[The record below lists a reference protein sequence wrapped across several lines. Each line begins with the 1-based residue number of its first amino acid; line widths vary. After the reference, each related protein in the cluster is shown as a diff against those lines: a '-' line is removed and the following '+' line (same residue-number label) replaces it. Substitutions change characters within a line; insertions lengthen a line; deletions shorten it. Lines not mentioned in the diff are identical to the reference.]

1 MTDTV
6 RVRYAPSPTGFLHI
20 GGLRTALYNYLF
32 ARHHGGKF
40 ILRVEDT
47 DRARFVEGA
56 VEDFIQ
62 MLNWAG
68 IEIDEGP
75 GKEGPYGPYYQSQR
89 LDMYTQHAQ
98 KLLDEGKAYHC
109 FCTSERLDQMR
120 KFQEKSKMPP
130 KYDRTCLRLSAEEV
144 RKNLDN
150 KVPYVLRMKVPDNA
164 TVHFTDLIRGEVE
177 FASTNIDD
185 QVLMKSDGYPTY
197 HLANVI
203 DDHYMKITH
212 VIRGEEWVSSTPKH
226 ILLYQYFG
234 WDIPQFA
241 HLPLLLNSDR
251 SKMSKRQGDVE
262 ARAYPPKGY
271 LKEAVVNFISLL
283 GWNPGDEREI
293 FTLEELIKEFSIE
306 RIHKAGAIFNLEKL
320 NWINTQHIRRKSNE
334 EIYTM
339 LKADLEKSGYS
350 DFPKQYVMNAIGL
363 MKERINFIHELLSF
377 SSYFF
382 KDPEVYDAEGIIKR
396 MTPPVK
402 NYLSDLADR
411 LDALDSFQHDEI
423 EKVFRSYADEN
434 GFKASEL
441 IHPTRLAISGMTL
454 GPGLFDLIAVL
465 GKERVIRRIRH
476 TVANFEDI
484 LNNATAAR
492 LK

>member
-1 MTDTV
+1 MSDTV
-6 RVRYAPSPTGFLHI
+6 RVRYAPSPTGYLHI

-47 DRARFVEGA
+47 DRARLVDGA
-56 VEDFIQ
+56 VEDFIH

-75 GKEGPYGPYYQSQR
+75 GIEGPYGPYYQSQR
-89 LDMYTQHAQ
+89 LDLYTQHAQ
-98 KLLDEGKAYHC
+98 QLLIDGHAYHC
-109 FCTSERLDQMR
+109 FCTPDRLDQMR

-130 KYDRTCLRLSAEEV
+130 KYDRTCLRLSAEEIQ
-144 RKNLDN
+144 KNLDN

-164 TVHFTDLIRGEVE
+164 TVKFTDLIRGEVE
-177 FASTNIDD
+177 FSSINIDD
-185 QVLMKSDGYPTY
+185 QVLVKSDGYPTY

-226 ILLYQYFG
+226 ILLYRFFG

-293 FTLEELIKEFSIE
+293 FTMDELIKEFSIE
-306 RIHKAGAIFNLEKL
+306 RIHKAGAIFNIEKL

-334 EIYTM
+334 EIYTI
-339 LKADLEKSGYS
+339 LKPDLEKSGYS

-377 SSYFF
+377 STFFF
-382 KDPEVYDAEGIIKR
+382 KDPETFDPEGIQKR
-396 MTPPVK
+396 MTPSAK
-402 NYLSDLADR
+402 TYLSELAERMDG
-411 LDALDSFQHDEI
+411 LHVFHHDDI
-423 EKVFRSYADEN
+423 EKVFRDYAEEKQI
-434 GFKASEL
+434 KASEL

-454 GPGLFDLIAVL
+454 GPGLFDMIEVL
-465 GKERVIRRIRH
+465 GKETVVRRMKYV
-476 TVANFEDI
+476 VAHFDQITNRD
-484 LNNATAAR
+484 LD
-492 LK
+492 K

>member
-1 MTDTV
+1 MSDTV

-32 ARHHGGKF
+32 ARHNGGKF

-56 VEDFIQ
+56 VEDFIH

-89 LDMYTQHAQ
+89 LDLYAKHAQ
-98 KLLDEGKAYHC
+98 QILDEGKAYRC
-109 FCTSERLDQMR
+109 FCTTDRLDQMR

-150 KVPYVLRMKVPDNA
+150 NMPFVLRMNVPDDT
-164 TVHFTDLIRGEVE
+164 TVRFTDLIRGEVE
-177 FASTNIDD
+177 FSSFNIDD
-185 QVLMKSDGYPTY
+185 QVLVKSDGYPTY

-234 WDIPQFA
+234 WGIPQFA
-241 HLPLLLNSDR
+241 HLPLLLNADR

-293 FTLEELIKEFSIE
+293 FTLDELIKEFSIE

-320 NWINTQHIRRKSNE
+320 NWINTQHIRLKSNE
-334 EIYTM
+334 EIYNM
-339 LKADLEKSGYS
+339 LKTELEKSGYS
-350 DFPKQYVMNAIGL
+350 DFPKQYVMSAIGL

-377 SSYFF
+377 SGYFF
-382 KDPEVYDAEGIIKR
+382 KDPDSFDPEGIKKR
-396 MTPPVK
+396 MTPPAK
-402 NYLSDLADR
+402 THLKELAYR
-411 LDALDSFQHDEI
+411 LEQLNSFHHDDI
-423 EKVFRSYADEN
+423 EKIFRVYAEEN
-434 GFKASEL
+434 QIKASEL

-465 GKERVIRRIRH
+465 GKETVVRRMHYVVEHFDQIVNI
-476 TVANFEDI
+476 TS
-484 LNNATAAR
+484 
-492 LK
+492 

>member
-1 MTDTV
+1 MSDTV

-32 ARHHGGKF
+32 AKHHGGKF

-56 VEDFIQ
+56 VEDFIH

-75 GKEGPYGPYYQSQR
+75 GQEGPYGPYYQSQR
-89 LDMYTQHAQ
+89 LDLYSQHAQ
-98 KLLDEGKAYHC
+98 QLVNEGKAYHC

-130 KYDRTCLRLSAEEV
+130 KYDRTCLRLPPEEIK
-144 RKNLDN
+144 KNIDN
-150 KVPYVLRMKVPDNA
+150 QVPYVLRMKVPDDT
-164 TVHFTDLIRGEVE
+164 TVRFTDLIRGEVE
-177 FASTNIDD
+177 FTSFNIDD
-185 QVLMKSDGYPTY
+185 QVLVKSDGYPTY
-197 HLANVI
+197 HLANVV

-226 ILLYQYFG
+226 ILLYQYFK

-241 HLPLLLNSDR
+241 HLPLLLNADR

-271 LKEAVVNFISLL
+271 LKEAVVNFIALL

-293 FTLEELIKEFSIE
+293 FIMEELIREFSIE

-334 EIYTM
+334 EIYHM
-339 LKADLEKSGYS
+339 LKSDLEKAGYS

-382 KDPEVYDAEGIIKR
+382 QDPETYDAEGIKKR
-396 MTPPVK
+396 MTPAAK
-402 NYLSDLADR
+402 DFLNEIADR
-411 LDALDSFQHDEI
+411 LETLNPFHHDEI
-423 EKVFRSYADEN
+423 EKVYRSFAEEKKI
-434 GFKASEL
+434 KASEL

-454 GPGLFDLIAVL
+454 GPGLFDLLAVL
-465 GKERVIRRIRH
+465 GKETVLRRLRH
-476 TVANFEDI
+476 TVEHFDEI
-484 LNNATAAR
+484 CSNALIGTV
-492 LK
+492 K

>member
-56 VEDFIQ
+56 VEDFVQ

-89 LDMYTQHAQ
+89 LDMYAQHAQ

-130 KYDRTCLRLSAEEV
+130 KYDRTCLRLSAEEL

-150 KVPYVLRMKVPDNA
+150 KVPYVLRMKVPDNT
-164 TVHFTDLIRGEVE
+164 TVHFTDLIRGDVE
-177 FASTNIDD
+177 FTSTNIDD

-293 FTLEELIKEFSIE
+293 FTLDELIKEFSIE

-334 EIYTM
+334 EIYSM
-339 LKADLEKSGYS
+339 LKDDLEKSGYS
-350 DFPKQYVMNAIGL
+350 DFPRQYVMNAIGL

-382 KDPEVYDAEGIIKR
+382 KDPETYDPEGLKKR
-396 MTPPVK
+396 MTPASK
-402 NYLSDLADR
+402 KYLADLADR
-411 LDALDSFQHDEI
+411 LEPLDAFQHDEI
-423 EKVFRSYADEN
+423 EKVFRSYAEEN
-434 GFKASEL
+434 GIKASEL

-465 GKERVIRRIRH
+465 GKETVIRRMRH
-476 TVANFEDI
+476 TVSNFENI
-484 LNNATAAR
+484 LAEAMIQIM
-492 LK
+492 K